1 MDLEALLNG
10 VKDGSVS
17 VQEAS
22 AKLKIA
28 PYVELGAFAKLD
40 THRGQRTG
48 MSEVVFCQSKA
59 DDHLIAIFE
68 QLLAIEGQVLGTR
81 CSPEQA
87 ILLQK
92 HIPNLH
98 YDALSG
104 IISTKEIVRPPLS
117 FAEKKAAEAAAKA
130 AATAAKAA
138 AKTAA
143 TSDPATPNAPVRGE
157 GLICVVTAGTADL
170 KVAEEAALTCEFFG
184 ARVQRIYD
192 AGVSGLHR
200 LLSQLEPIQAAHCTI
215 AVAGMEGA
223 LASVLGGLVS
233 NPVIA
238 VPTSV
243 GYGANFHG
251 LSALLTMLNSC
262 SNGVCTVN
270 IDNGFGAAFLATQ
283 INRLACHGGAR
294 S

>member
-1 MDLEALLNG
+1 MGEIIDLEALLNG

-48 MSEVVFCQSKA
+48 MSEVVFCQGKA

-87 ILLQK
+87 VLLQK

-98 YDALSG
+98 YDVLSG
-104 IISTKEIVRPPLS
+104 IISTKEIIRPPLS
-117 FAEKKAAEAAAKA
+117 FAEKKAAEAAA
-130 AATAAKAA
+130 AKATTTSTS
-138 AKTAA
+138 TA
-143 TSDPATPNAPVRGE
+143 TDTPVRGE

-283 INRLACHGGAR
+283 INRLACHGGAHA
-294 S
+294 

>member
-1 MDLEALLNG
+1 MDIEALLNG
-10 VKDGSVS
+10 VKDGAISVN
-17 VQEAS
+17 EAK
-22 AKLKIA
+22 AKLKAA
-28 PYVELGAFAKLD
+28 PYLELGYAKLD
-40 THRGQRTG
+40 THRGLRTG
-48 MSEVVFCQSKA
+48 MAEVVFCQGKA
-59 DDHLIAIFE
+59 DEHLVAIFE
-68 QLLAIEGQVLGTR
+68 HLLEVEGAVLGTR
-81 CSPEQA
+81 CSKEQA
-87 ILLQK
+87 ALLQSK
-92 HIPNLH
+92 ITSHTLH
-98 YDALSG
+98 YDPISA
-104 IISTKEIVRPPLS
+104 IISTREIKHPEPG
-117 FAEKKAAEAAAKA
+117 AC
-130 AATAAKAA
+130 T
-138 AKTAA
+138 
-143 TSDPATPNAPVRGE
+143 DGGE
-157 GLICVVTAGTADL
+157 GLICVVTAGTADI

-184 ARVQRIYD
+184 AKVKRIYD

-200 LLSQLEPIQAAHCTI
+200 LLSQIEPIQAANCTI

-283 INRLACHGGAR
+283 INRLACHGGVKDDSAK
-294 S
+294 